1 MTSTTEQESLTQPQL
16 TVEGTPVIAA
26 APVTTIIAR
35 RPLSLPLRGLWEFRE
50 LLYFLTWRDIKVR
63 YKQTAIGA
71 AWAIIQPLVTM
82 VIFTAVFH
90 RVARIDTGS
99 VPYPV
104 FAFAGLLPWN
114 LFAGALQRSIQSLV
128 SSAPLITKV
137 YFPRLVVPVAATF
150 AATVDFLI
158 AFGVLIVMA
167 VWYGI
172 GLTWRIALVPAVVG
186 MALLTALAVGLW
198 LSAINVKYRD
208 VGHAIPF
215 VIQAWMFASPV
226 AYPTGLVPERW
237 QLLYGLNPMV
247 GVIQLFRWALLGGQ
261 APDTGTLAVS
271 GGVTVLLLLGGL
283 LFFHRMER
291 TFADTI

>member
-1 MTSTTEQESLTQPQL
+1 MTSTTEQESQVQPGAA
-16 TVEGTPVIAA
+16 VDRKPVTAA
-26 APVTTIIAR
+26 APVTMIMAR

-99 VPYPV
+99 VPYPI

-114 LFAGALQRSIQSLV
+114 LFAGSLQRSIQSLV
-128 SSAPLITKV
+128 TSAPLITKV

-158 AFGVLIVMA
+158 AFGVLVVMA
-167 VWYGI
+167 VWFGI
-172 GLTWRIALVPAVVG
+172 GLTWRMALVPAVVAL
-186 MALLTALAVGLW
+186 ALLTALAVGLW
-198 LSAINVKYRD
+198 LSALNVRYRD

-226 AYPTGLVPERW
+226 AYPTGLVPDRW

-247 GVIQLFRWALLGGQ
+247 GVIQLFRWGLLGGQ
-261 APDTGTLAVS
+261 APDARALAMSV
-271 GGVTVLLLLGGL
+271 GVTVVLLLGGL
-283 LFFHRMER
+283 VFFHRMER

>member
-1 MTSTTEQESLTQPQL
+1 MTSTTEQESLTQPRP

-26 APVTTIIAR
+26 SPVTKIMAR

-99 VPYPV
+99 VPYPI

-128 SSAPLITKV
+128 TSAPLITKV

-150 AATVDFLI
+150 AATVDFLV
-158 AFGVLIVMA
+158 AFGVLIAMA
-167 VWYGI
+167 VWYGM
-172 GLTWRIALVPAVVG
+172 GLTWRIALVPAVVAL
-186 MALLTALAVGLW
+186 ALLTALAVGLW
-198 LSAINVKYRD
+198 LSALNVRYRD
-208 VGHAIPF
+208 IGHAIPF

-226 AYPTGLVPERW
+226 AYPTGLVPDRW

-247 GVIQLFRWALLGGQ
+247 GVIQLFRWSLLGGQ
-261 APDTGTLAVS
+261 APDPRSLAVS
-271 GGVTVLLLLGGL
+271 ATATAVLLLGGL
-283 LFFHRMER
+283 VFFHRMER